1 MKHLRL
7 SVRNMI
13 YLHERCWG
21 NPFADFNNLIYGTI
35 VNHDLHGQGQPRSQ
49 ALSSIQGTV

>member
-21 NPFADFNNLIYGTI
+21 NPFSDFNNLIYGTI